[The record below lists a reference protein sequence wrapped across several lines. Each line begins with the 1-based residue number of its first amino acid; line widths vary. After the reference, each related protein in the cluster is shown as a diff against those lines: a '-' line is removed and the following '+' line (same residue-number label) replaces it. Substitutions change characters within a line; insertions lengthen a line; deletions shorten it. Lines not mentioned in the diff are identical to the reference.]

1 MINGQTVLSI
11 IPARGGSKGLPKK
24 NLLSLSGKPLI
35 AWTIE
40 AANQSEYIDRC
51 IVSTDNDEISEIAK
65 MYNCE
70 VPFIR
75 PKILAK
81 DDSIAISVI
90 KHAITFLNEKGQ
102 YYDIVIVLQP
112 TSPLRTGEDIE
123 AAIALFAKNST
134 ESVVSMVEVSHPV
147 QWTFQLTPELN
158 IIDANK
164 FANTRRQDFEK
175 RYSLNGAIYISR
187 VDSLFSINTF
197 LSQNTV
203 AYVMPEDRSI
213 DIDNQFDFD
222 LAEYFINKNTN

>member
-75 PKILAK
+75 PKKLAK